1 MRAQVGHGG
10 CRAALLSRGV
20 GGEGEPA
27 ASRSRFCLERRV
39 GPVGAGLA
47 LPEGAQGVTECT
59 GPPGG
64 TRELP
69 PSRAARG
76 PLPTRAGEE
85 RALEFLS

>member
-1 MRAQVGHGG
+1 MGRGG
-10 CRAALLSRGV
+10 CR
-20 GGEGEPA
+20 A

-64 TRELP
+64 IRELP
-69 PSRAARG
+69 PSRAAWG
-76 PLPTRAGEE
+76 PLPPRVGEE